1 MEPNQFN
8 VDGSKQPDIA
18 ETVYDSLTGNL
29 IEGYCLPWVENIF
42 VPGHPCHE
50 SYDRMWKAYR
60 QLLNRL
66 QEQDEDPDAEEMIS
80 GLLEHG
86 KIIAMEMFR
95 YGQEY
100 QKMLNEG

>member
-18 ETVYDSLTGNL
+18 ERVYDSLTGNL
-29 IEGYCLPWVENIF
+29 IDAYCLPWVENIF
-42 VPGHPCHE
+42 VPGQ

-66 QEQDEDPDAEEMIS
+66 QKQDEDPDAEKMIS

-86 KIIAMEMFR
+86 RIIAMEMFR